1 MEAGEC
7 GRTRGT
13 CFITCRL
20 EVVAV
25 AGLLCFRGVF
35 SVGRI
40 FCVFFFRFFLSFE
53 RTRPTASMRPP
64 CLIYVSSSNSVAVF
78 TCAILISCFLRK
90 TTKKTNKNKR
100 FPLLMLICCYCYV
113 FCCRSRQRAVAVQF
127 VSETTVGGW
136 RLRAASLGWVGRVI
150 ESWFW
155 PGIFSSVCV
164 GARAAVKLLPNAR
177 MLWYLTETSVRIIA
191 SWFFRQNVNQ
201 RGRFAEFYEVTLNG
215 VVVGACWASRGRY
228 FFYGIIPAVNL
239 TEEWLILII
248 FIKPL
253 HAA

>member
-127 VSETTVGGW
+127 VTETTVGGW

-191 SWFFRQNVNQ
+191 SWFFRQNVEPTRTICRIL
-201 RGRFAEFYEVTLNG
+201 RGYLERCCCGSVLGFEGPVLFLWHYSGCEFNRG
-215 VVVGACWASRGRY
+215 VVDTNNIY
-228 FFYGIIPAVNL
+228 
-239 TEEWLILII
+239 
-248 FIKPL
+248 
-253 HAA
+253 